1 MQIAKELIQDKQNI
15 LNSIIDRVLRGVLDK
30 NYAYE
35 AISLLEQQ
43 IKILRR
49 L

>member
-1 MQIAKELIQDKQNI
+1 MTIANELIRDKEEI
-15 LNSIIDRVLRGVLDK
+15 RDSIVIRVLRGVLDK
-30 NYAYE
+30 DYAYE